1 MCPLSAPPPFRIGDL
16 WGFGGGGGGMLLAG
30 TGDSMANEG
39 NRRTGKMFY
48 LYITTA
54 PKIQNAETINT
65 NTFQTTTISVINSKK
80 KPANIS
86 LLLSLGKYHSRLG
99 IFADNSLIV
108 CALPKRAVT

>member
-1 MCPLSAPPPFRIGDL
+1 
-16 WGFGGGGGGMLLAG
+16 
-30 TGDSMANEG
+30 
-39 NRRTGKMFY
+39 MFY

-80 KPANIS
+80 KTANIS

-99 IFADNSLIV
+99 MFADNSLIV
-108 CALPKRAVT
+108 CALSKRAVT